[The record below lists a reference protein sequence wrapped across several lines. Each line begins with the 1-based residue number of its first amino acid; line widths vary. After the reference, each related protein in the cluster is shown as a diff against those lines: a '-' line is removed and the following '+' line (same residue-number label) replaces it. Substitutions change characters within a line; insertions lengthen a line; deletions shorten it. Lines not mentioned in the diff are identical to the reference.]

1 MWTGDQETKAIRYRQ
16 KQIAEGLKSLLVD
29 QQGST
34 AIEYG
39 LIASLVALTSMEAME
54 ALASALADSFTQTS
68 NAMSEANASG
78 GDPEEPYEPPVAAGD
93 VAPPE
98 PPIAAMRIG

>member
-1 MWTGDQETKAIRYRQ
+1 MTYRQ
-16 KQIAEGLKSLLVD
+16 KQIVEGLKALLVD

-54 ALASALADSFTQTS
+54 ALASALTDSFTQTS
-68 NAMSEANASG
+68 TAMAGANGNS
-78 GDPEEPYEPPVAAGD
+78 GDPEQPYEPPVAAGD
-93 VAPPE
+93 AYE